1 MLIRTLRDLTPAE
14 RMVVLSLLLII
25 LTASLGWR

>member
-14 RMVVLSLLLII
+14 RLVVFSLLLIV